1 MQNSNSHFD
10 TVLSAALEFESGIDF
25 KLHNAALRRAYIKTA
40 QYARGNLS
48 PYLSSESLLYLQVN
62 LFLHFFI
69 TDPTSGADFY
79 GRFEIADKESFVTS
93 VSSAGAS
100 TTIQPIKTI
109 AEGDFLTLDLNRTPY
124 GREAYTIFQ
133 SIQGIV
139 LT

>member
-1 MQNSNSHFD
+1 MQNLNKHFD
-10 TVLSAALEFESGIDF
+10 DVLSAALEFEPNIDT
-25 KLHNAALRRAYIKTA
+25 NSQAAVLKRAYVKTM
-40 QYARGNLS
+40 QYARSNLS
-48 PYLSSESLLYLQVN
+48 PYLGAESLLYLQVN

-69 TDPTSGADFY
+69 TDPQSGDNFY
-79 GRFEIADKESFVTS
+79 GRFEIADKDSFVTS
-93 VSSAGAS
+93 VTSAGAS

-124 GREAYTIFQ
+124 GREAYTIFS

>member
-1 MQNSNSHFD
+1 MQNSNSHFA
-10 TVLSAALEFESGIDF
+10 TILSAAMEFELGIDS
-25 KLHNAALRRAYIKTA
+25 KLHSAALRRAYVKTT

-69 TDPTSGADFY
+69 TDPASGADFY
-79 GRFEIADKESFVTS
+79 GRYEIADKDSFVTS

-124 GREAYTIFQ
+124 GREAYTILQ
-133 SIQGIV
+133 NIQGIV

>member
-10 TVLSAALEFESGIDF
+10 TLLSAATEFESSIDV
-25 KLHNAALRRAYIKTA
+25 KIHSAALKRAYVKTT
-40 QYARGNLS
+40 QYARDNLN
-48 PYLSSESLLYLQVN
+48 PYIGAETLLYLQVN

-69 TDPTSGADFY
+69 TDPQSGSDFY
-79 GRFEIADKESFVTS
+79 ERYEIADKESFVTS
-93 VSSAGAS
+93 VTSAGAS

-109 AEGDFLTLDLNRTPY
+109 AEGDFLTLDLNRTSY
-124 GREAYTIFQ
+124 GREAYTIFS